1 MPEWE
6 IQRLNR
12 QHDRVNFDCGHLSLN
27 AWLKER
33 AGQFDRKDFS
43 RTFVAVPP
51 PALAVLGY
59 YSLSNHHVV
68 HEVLPF

>member
-33 AGQFDRKDFS
+33 AGQFDRKDYMKFGFNPLLDDP
-43 RTFVAVPP
+43 RH
-51 PALAVLGY
+51 LY
-59 YSLSNHHVV
+59 LSIQVIRKLN
-68 HEVLPF
+68 LPGL